1 MAQLPKAP
9 VTRLVRNVGAERVSK
24 EASTALVG
32 ILEAEGG
39 KIAMKAVSI
48 AKHAGRKTVKRE
60 DILKAVS
67 IAKHAGRKTVKREDI
82 LKALPGPLWPHNKK
96 RKPYNKK
103 RKPYNKKRR
112 KTSWK

>member
-9 VTRLVRNVGAERVSK
+9 VTRLVRNVGAKRVSK
-24 EASTALVG
+24 EATTALVG
-32 ILEAEGG
+32 ILEAKGG

-60 DILKAVS
+60 DILKAS
-67 IAKHAGRKTVKREDI
+67 
-82 LKALPGPLWPHNKK
+82 PGPLWPHNKK

-103 RKPYNKKRR
+103 RRKR
-112 KTSWK
+112 SWK

>member
-9 VTRLVRNVGAERVSK
+9 VTRLVRNVGAKRVSK

-32 ILEAEGG
+32 ILEAKGG

-60 DILKAVS
+60 DILEAS
-67 IAKHAGRKTVKREDI
+67 
-82 LKALPGPLWPHNKK
+82 PGPLWPDNKK
-96 RKPYNKK
+96 RKPDNKK
-103 RKPYNKKRR
+103 RKSHNKKRR
-112 KTSWK
+112 KN